1 MIFLRYNSAEA
12 KLFVALM
19 ALKYAFLLEIHDFQ
33 AVNGTAC
40 SPGRRRDTC
49 PLSVVGPWVA
59 VRSEERAVFLVNVK
73 GLEAFLL
80 TATFGTPA
88 GSG

>member
-1 MIFLRYNSAEA
+1 MVGGFGWERHC
-12 KLFVALM
+12 V
-19 ALKYAFLLEIHDFQ
+19 
-33 AVNGTAC
+33 
-40 SPGRRRDTC
+40 
-49 PLSVVGPWVA
+49 LSWEKVRHVVLYVLGPWVA
-59 VRSEERAVFLVNVK
+59 VRSEERAVFLVNMK

>member
-1 MIFLRYNSAEA
+1 MLSWEKERHVPPLRFWG
-12 KLFVALM
+12 LVL
-19 ALKYAFLLEIHDFQ
+19 
-33 AVNGTAC
+33 
-40 SPGRRRDTC
+40 
-49 PLSVVGPWVA
+49 A
-59 VRSEERAVFLVNVK
+59 VRSEERVVFLANVK